1 MIMSTNLPLT
11 KQSVHHYFRTLS
23 IGLFAAL
30 VLSACTDGG
39 GAAGDGA
46 FIDFENNPEAVAL
59 IEPFVAL
66 YDLPDNWAGFPDNE
80 AFLEIQEPDNSGVAL
95 ALIHRLSST
104 ENCIEARR
112 ETGDVMED
120 PFADQR
126 VVLDDILELESA
138 VLSLSGSDLSIFL
151 FEDVSDVDDDGDF
164 DETATLLAIRLG
176 FMASDLPAD
185 CQ

>member
-1 MIMSTNLPLT
+1 
-11 KQSVHHYFRTLS
+11 
-23 IGLFAAL
+23 
-30 VLSACTDGG
+30 
-39 GAAGDGA
+39 
-46 FIDFENNPEAVAL
+46 
-59 IEPFVAL
+59 
-66 YDLPDNWAGFPDNE
+66 DLPDNWAGFPDNE

-120 PFADQR
+120 PFEDQR

-138 VLSLSGSDLSIFL
+138 VLSLSSSDLSIFL

-164 DETATLLAIRLG
+164 DETATLLATRLG